1 MFNLVIF
8 GPPGAGKGTQ
18 SVKIAEKYR
27 LGHISTG
34 DLLRNEIKNQTPLGL
49 KVRNIIEKGELVPD
63 ELLIDL
69 LKGAMHKH
77 NDVNGF
83 IFDGFPRTLMQAEEL
98 DRFLQG
104 EGQRINLTLAL
115 EVEEEELIKRI
126 LHRAMESDRTDDTE
140 EVIQNRLLVYH
151 NQTKPLIDYYRKQ
164 GKFESVFGKG
174 TIDQIFGK
182 LCVVIDKHLLSG
194 S

>member
-18 SVKIAEKYR
+18 SVKIAQKYR
-27 LGHISTG
+27 FGHISTG

-49 KVRNIIEKGELVPD
+49 KVRDIIEKGELVPD

-69 LKGAMHKH
+69 LKDAMHKH
-77 NDVNGF
+77 NDVKGF
-83 IFDGFPRTLMQAEEL
+83 IFDGFPRTLVQAEEL
-98 DRFLQG
+98 DRFLRG

-151 NQTKPLIDYYRKQ
+151 KQTKPLIEYYREQ

-174 TIDQIFGK
+174 TIEQIFGK
-182 LCVVIDKHLLSG
+182 LCAVIDKHLHLG
-194 S
+194 T